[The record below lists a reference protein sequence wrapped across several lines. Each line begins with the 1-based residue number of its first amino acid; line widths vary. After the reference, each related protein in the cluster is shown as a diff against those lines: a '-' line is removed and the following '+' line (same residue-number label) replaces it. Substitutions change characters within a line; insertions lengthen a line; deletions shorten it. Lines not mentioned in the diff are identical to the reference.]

1 MHTVAGV
8 DFGTTNSA
16 IAVGKGDGS
25 VELALFQD
33 GPSLTKTFR
42 SILYFPAKDRGSDKR
57 PQVVAGPDAIHSYLD
72 AETKGRLMLSIKSYL
87 ASRLFTHTQVYGRSY
102 TIEDLISVILR
113 KLREVAQIQ
122 FGGAVSHAVVG
133 RPVVFSGA
141 EQPEDEQFALGRLK
155 AAAEMAGFDNTSFE
169 FEPIAAAYHYE
180 KQLDHDELVLIGD
193 FGGGTSDFSLIRLGP
208 SRRKEGHNQRH
219 ILGTEGLPI
228 AGDTFDSRIMMNLVA
243 PRLGLGSHFISLGKE
258 FSVPVWIYTKLAS
271 WHLMSFLNTPD
282 TMNVLRQVK
291 AQALEPEKI
300 EAMIHIIKDNL
311 GYKLYRSVEAT
322 KVGLTAQ
329 DIASFIFNDSEA
341 DIKESVRRWAFE
353 SWIQPD
359 VQAIAGCVERLMSRC
374 SVTAADV
381 DSVFLTGGSSFVPVV
396 RRFFTKRFGADR
408 LRSGEELTTVAKGL
422 ALCALDR

>member
-1 MHTVAGV
+1 MHTVVGL

-25 VELALFQD
+25 VELALFRD

-42 SILYFPAKDRGSDKR
+42 SILYFPARDRGSNKQ

-72 AETKGRLMLSIKSYL
+72 AESKGRLMLSIKSYL
-87 ASRLFTHTQVYGRSY
+87 ASRLFTHTQIYGRSY
-102 TIEDLISVILR
+102 AIEDLISVILR
-113 KLREVAQIQ
+113 KLREVAQTQ
-122 FGGAVSHAVVG
+122 FGGAVSNVVVG

-141 EQPEDEQFALGRLK
+141 EKPEDEQFALGRLG
-155 AAAEMAGFDNTSFE
+155 AAAEMAGFDNISFE

-208 SRRKEGHNQRH
+208 SRRKEGHDQRH

-228 AGDTFDSRIMMNLVA
+228 AGDTFDSRIMMNMVA
-243 PRLGLGSHFISLGKE
+243 PRLGLGSHYVSLGKE
-258 FSVPVWIYTKLAS
+258 LNVPVWIYTKLAS

-291 AQALEPEKI
+291 AQAVEREKI
-300 EAMIHIIKDNL
+300 EALIHIIKDNL
-311 GYKLYRSVEAT
+311 GYKLYRSVEAA
-322 KVGLTAQ
+322 KVGLTEQETAG
-329 DIASFIFNDSEA
+329 FIFNDSQAE
-341 DIKESVRRWAFE
+341 IQESVERWAFE

-374 SVTAADV
+374 GVAAADV

-396 RRFFTKRFGADR
+396 RRLFTKTFGADR